1 LTGTRSSANTC
12 PFTKSCSRGC
22 TMGRDANFWQTVE
35 QIREK
40 DPRFEPQAY
49 ALVMESLDFTLKR
62 LGERRHVSA
71 DELLRGLCDHAKER
85 YGLLAYSVIESWG
98 ITATSDVGRI
108 VYHLIDAGVLAKQE
122 NDRFEEFDIF
132 DTNSWNGY

>member
-1 LTGTRSSANTC
+1 
-12 PFTKSCSRGC
+12 
-22 TMGRDANFWQTVE
+22 MGRDPSFWQTIE

-71 DELLRGLCDHAKER
+71 EELLRGLCDHTKAR
-85 YGLLAYSVIESWG
+85 YGLLAYSVVESWG

-108 VYHLIDAGVLAKQE
+108 VYQLIEAGVLAKQE
-122 NDRFEEFDIF
+122 NDRFEQFETDWDLREILERGFFD
-132 DTNSWNGY
+132 